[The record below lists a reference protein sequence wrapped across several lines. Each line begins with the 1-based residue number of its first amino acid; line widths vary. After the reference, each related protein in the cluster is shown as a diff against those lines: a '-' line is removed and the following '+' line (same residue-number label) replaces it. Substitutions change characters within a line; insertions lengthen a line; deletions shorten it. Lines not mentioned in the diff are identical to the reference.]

1 MLSPTTQTKDE
12 GGSASFFCS
21 ADGNPPP
28 KIQWRIKDS
37 RALIG
42 PNYSMKEDGTLII
55 KRLSYSDAGTY
66 TCIATNILGS
76 HSVSG
81 DLVVRGLPVFT
92 LVPPALV
99 TPKELNTL
107 RQSCQADGI
116 SPPVLSWRRS
126 GMSFP
131 GGKTVQSG
139 GNRTISP
146 IVLSIVDCASV

>member
-12 GGSASFFCS
+12 GWSASFFCS

-42 PNYSMKEDGTLII
+42 PNYSMKEDGTPII
-55 KRLSYSDAGTY
+55 KRLSYSGAGTY

-81 DLVVRGLPVFT
+81 DLVVRGKNTNSIFT
-92 LVPPALV
+92 LVPNLHSFIIYGV
-99 TPKELNTL
+99 TPSKL
-107 RQSCQADGI
+107 
-116 SPPVLSWRRS
+116 
-126 GMSFP
+126 M
-131 GGKTVQSG
+131 
-139 GNRTISP
+139 
-146 IVLSIVDCASV
+146 